1 MMARIKMRG
10 KGIPKLKMSLSYS
23 AILNLDIILLRW
35 ADRRQEDRV
44 KKEGEI
50 KDFFREKK
58 EEEMRSRALLHR
70 AFLPPLK

>member
-44 KKEGEI
+44 KKE
-50 KDFFREKK
+50 EK
-58 EEEMRSRALLHR
+58 
-70 AFLPPLK
+70 